1 MSKNKLAAIIVVCT
15 IAIVA
20 AIVVPQVID
29 GTGIGCDGTVP
40 PDSELPIINHFNADP
55 DEVTAND
62 DAVLCWSVSGAST
75 VTIEP
80 DIGNVALSGDLSVR
94 PHEDT
99 TYILTASN
107 EEGSV
112 TATTQVIGYDGPLPS
127 TGGEIDETINI
138 GSHSL
143 HLYCLGYGNLTVV
156 IDVGIGDSYT
166 NWHDIQEQIAQETQ
180 VCAYD
185 RAGYGLSEP
194 GPMPRTSQQ
203 VVEELKILLEKA
215 GIVGPYV
222 LVGHSLG
229 GLNMQIFANR
239 YPELVAGIV
248 LLDPPPL
255 DWITGQGFPEL
266 RRLAEQETAGLLAA
280 AEQARQ
286 APDPIEKAKADYY
299 ETLASEHAMMF
310 EFAEEAAA
318 IESFGDTPLIVLA
331 SGVPNPQFGE
341 SAEAFQQFWIEQSQ
355 ALASKSTYGTCIV
368 VEEST
373 HFLYVDVPT
382 LVLDTILQVVGEA
395 QK

>member
-1 MSKNKLAAIIVVCT
+1 MGRLKWYHILSIILGILAVV
-15 IAIVA
+15 ILSLFA
-20 AIVVPQVID
+20 AGVF
-29 GTGIGCDGTVP
+29 DGTVP
-40 PDSELPIINHFNADP
+40 PDSEDSELPVINHFNADP

-62 DAVLCWSVSGAST
+62 DAVLCWSVSGALT
-75 VTIEP
+75 VAIEP

-94 PHEDT
+94 PHENT

-112 TATTQVIGYDGPLPS
+112 TATVQVIGYDGPSPS
-127 TGGEIDETINI
+127 TEGEIDEIINI

-203 VVEELKILLEKA
+203 VVEELKTLLEKA

-266 RRLAEQETAGLLAA
+266 RQLAEQDTAALLAA

-286 APDPIEKAKADYY
+286 ASDPIERAKADYY

-310 EFAEEAAA
+310 EFSEEAAA
-318 IESFGDTPLIVLA
+318 IMSFGDTPLIVLA

-373 HFLYVDVPT
+373 HFLYADVPT
-382 LVLDTILQVVGEA
+382 LVLDSILQVVGEA